1 METGFSERSWQYFKG
16 AGMDKNLVE
25 IHPGFFL
32 IAAVYLLSMPLRA
45 MNGMLIAA
53 LLHEMGH
60 LLASAFLGGKVRRIV
75 IGAWGIQLQ
84 ADFSCRWQSGLAI
97 LAGPAVSLLLVFLYP
112 EHPSVAIWGL
122 MQCLVNLLPLYPLDG
137 GRLYRL
143 LRNP

>member
-1 METGFSERSWQYFKG
+1 
-16 AGMDKNLVE
+16 MDKKFVV
-25 IHPGFFL
+25 IQPGFFL
-32 IAAVYLLSMPLRA
+32 IAAVYMLSLPLGA
-45 MNGMLIAA
+45 MKGMLIAA

-60 LLASAFLGGKVRRIV
+60 LLATAVFGGKVRRIV

-84 ADFSCRWQSGLAI
+84 ADFSCMWQSGLAI